1 MAYTTSTIFILAY
14 PHRATPGIATF
25 PGTPE
30 FAQMITD
37 VSTDINDFLD
47 ETADISDSGDGDH
60 QANVCIKVSNY
71 LLEQKLIWIE
81 NLDKTPLSE
90 RSEIPEPDL
99 MEPKYAGLREKLN
112 NLRRK
117 NKPVAMNFSMN
128 TGRVTRS

>member
-1 MAYTTSTIFILAY
+1 MAYTTSTLFEKAY
-14 PHRATPGIATF
+14 PHRSISTF
-25 PGTPE
+25 PGTTQ

-60 QANVCIKVSNY
+60 QANVIIRVSNY
-71 LLEQKLIWIE
+71 FLEQKLIWLE

-90 RSEIPEPDL
+90 RSEIIEPDL
-99 MEPKYAGLREKLN
+99 MEMKYAGLREKLN